1 MHQEHVQAGPIAHR
15 VCTTPFLWSEPKVHR
30 SLLCG
35 PCTAE
40 PAVDRDLGPV
50 LELMENFDYK

>member
-1 MHQEHVQAGPIAHR
+1 MYVQAGPIAHR
-15 VCTTPFLWSEPKVHR
+15 VYTTPFLWSEPKVQR
-30 SLLCG
+30 NLPCG

-50 LELMENFDYK
+50 LEVMENFDYE